1 MNKQTDTSFMGKKFD
16 QYSIDKQKECGT
28 PLMNPQSSSEFDR
41 IFLLLLQSFSPS
53 LNVQYIYI
61 FYPSEIRYHLNL
73 YSYLPTIVFLFF

>member
-1 MNKQTDTSFMGKKFD
+1 MNKQTDTSFMGKKID
-16 QYSIDKQKECGT
+16 QYLIDKQKECGT